1 MAHWCLRRAGRETIL
16 QVMARAQRIEYEG
29 AMYHVTARGNDRR
42 AIFRD
47 DADREHFLRRLR
59 ESVAQFGVRL
69 YLFCLMGNH
78 FHLVVETPQANL
90 GRFMHRLLTAYTVH
104 FNLRHRRH
112 GHLLQGRYGA
122 WLVEKDAYLLRLSRY
137 VHLNPVFTAEAR
149 RRPLRERVAML
160 RQYPWSSYQR
170 YIGRDRR
177 FDFVDCEPILAMI
190 GQETRHPPRAYRG
203 FVEAAIEDI
212 DAAFLEAKCTSPLCI
227 GSDGFRDKIHSLY
240 HGLLETKPLRE
251 DVAFRRTGTLL
262 DADAVLNAVCQAL
275 AVDRRSLLRRRRDS
289 FDRAI
294 ASRMLCDYAGLTQ
307 RRTAHM
313 LGIATGASV
322 SLQLRKLAQALESDK
337 RIQATVATIAAKL
350 KDHRPRPP

>member
-1 MAHWCLRRAGRETIL
+1 
-16 QVMARAQRIEYEG
+16 
-29 AMYHVTARGNDRR
+29 VTARGNDRR

-59 ESVAQFGVRL
+59 ESVAQFEVRL
-69 YLFCLMGNH
+69 HLFCLMDNH
-78 FHLVVETPQANL
+78 IHLVVETRRANL
-90 GRFMHRLLTAYTVH
+90 GRFMHRLQTAYTVC

-112 GHLLQGRYGA
+112 GHVLQGRYGA

-160 RQYPWSSYQR
+160 RQYPWSSYRR
-170 YIGRDRR
+170 YIGRDPR
-177 FDFVDCEPILAMI
+177 FDSIDCEPILAMI
-190 GQETRHPPRAYRG
+190 GQGTRCPQRTYRG

-227 GSDGFRDKIHSLY
+227 GSEAFRDKIHALY
-240 HGLLETKPLRE
+240 HGLLEARPLRE

-262 DADAVLNAVCQAL
+262 DPDAVLDTVCQAL
-275 AVDRRSLLRRRRDS
+275 AIDRRSLLHRRRDS

-307 RRTAHM
+307 RQAAHV
-313 LGIATGASV
+313 LDIATGASV
-322 SLQLRKLAQALESDK
+322 SLQLRKLSQALESDK
-337 RIQATVATIAAKL
+337 RLQATVAAIAAKL
-350 KDHRPRPP
+350 RTNRPANANAQLKG